1 MKILLADDEPSLCE
15 ALSIILRD
23 AGYEVRVARDGA
35 QAVTM
40 FARERP
46 DLAILDVMMPKLDGF
61 DACESIRE
69 IDPDVPVLMLT
80 AKGDIDDKRRRV
92 SRRGRTTT
100 SPSPSTTRSLS
111 CALRP
116 CSAGGG
122 GAMLRTGRAGS
133 CARCAS
139 ATL

>member
-92 SRRGRTTT
+92 SRRGGRL
-100 SPSPSTTRSLS
+100 RHQ
-111 CALRP
+111 ALQRR
-116 CSAGGG
+116 
-122 GAMLRTGRAGS
+122 GACL
-133 CARCAS
+133 AR
-139 ATL
+139 